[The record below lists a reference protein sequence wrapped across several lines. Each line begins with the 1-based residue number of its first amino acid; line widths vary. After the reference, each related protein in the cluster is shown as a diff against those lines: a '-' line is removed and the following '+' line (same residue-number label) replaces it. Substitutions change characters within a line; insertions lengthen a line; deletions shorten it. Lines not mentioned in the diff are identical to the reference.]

1 MDTFIFYIAGIISVV
16 AAALVVTRRNPIY
29 SAIYLVLFFTMIS
42 LQFLVLRAPFLAVVQ
57 VLVYAGAIMVL
68 FLFVIML
75 LNLTPEELKEAVPRS
90 RKLLAGGLALML
102 FVLLVAAIRQ
112 SPTVRN
118 APNLVAPIVPT
129 EGAPAIGQVGEVA
142 AIGKSIFTTHT
153 LAFELTSV
161 LILIAIL
168 GAIYLT
174 KKRRPGDA
182 GGTKIPT
189 GLEKQEVLPETPG
202 NVVGTGTKETES

>member
-1 MDTFIFYIAGIISVV
+1 MDTFVFYIAGVISVV

-90 RKLLAGGLALML
+90 RKLLAGGLALVL

-112 SPTVRN
+112 SPTVQN
-118 APNLVAPIVPT
+118 APNLAAPIVPT
-129 EGAPAIGQVGEVA
+129 EAAPTLGQAGEVA
-142 AIGKSIFTTHT
+142 AIGESLFTTHT
-153 LAFELTSV
+153 LAFEVTSV

-174 KKRRPGDA
+174 KKRRPGN
-182 GGTKIPT
+182 GEGTRIPT
-189 GLEKQEVLPETPG
+189 GLEKQEVPPG
-202 NVVGTGTKETES
+202 HVVATDTKEAES